1 MLGPEDFCSK
11 SAGTIIRRDL
21 TDRNSR
27 LSFTEANS
35 LFAVYC
41 GIIGCK
47 ERLERFSAACLDVSM
62 IDHFIVCI
70 YQVIIPLV
78 DIRCTIRNNPY

>member
-11 SAGTIIRRDL
+11 SVDTIISRDL

-35 LFAVYC
+35 LFVTYC
-41 GIIGCK
+41 GIIGCR
-47 ERLERFSAACLDVSM
+47 ERLERFSAVCLDVSM
-62 IDHFIVCI
+62 I
-70 YQVIIPLV
+70 
-78 DIRCTIRNNPY
+78 TS